1 MVSKFFFAL
10 PFLAIVCTV
19 PLRSQDDGRIVFK
32 DPKSQGR
39 DVLSE
44 EDLRPRTNA
53 WGGDLLLGNDGVGI
67 GSFFHSLLNEDLT
80 AFAELSVSEAKDARQ
95 IDYVDYYYGN
105 QYSPNKE
112 NRVFRVPLF
121 FGLQYRLFRDDIV
134 ENFRPF
140 ISGGAGP
147 VLLYIT
153 DAKQEFFSS
162 LGSGRARYT
171 YGGFIGAGAQF
182 GFDRSSVFGLNLKYL
197 IIPTPEGTRSVEQG
211 EMPNANGFFIA
222 LSIGMAF

>member
-1 MVSKFFFAL
+1 MGFKFL
-10 PFLAIVCTV
+10 LTIPLAAI
-19 PLRSQDDGRIVFK
+19 LFSSSLWAQDDGRIVFK
-32 DPKSQGR
+32 DPKSQGQ

-53 WGGDLLLGNDGVGI
+53 WGGDLLLGNDGVGV
-67 GSFFHSLLNEDLT
+67 GAFYHVLLSEDLT
-80 AFAELSVSEAKDARQ
+80 GCTELNISEAKDARQ

-112 NRVFRVPLF
+112 NRVFRIPLF
-121 FGLQYRLFRDDIV
+121 FGLQYRLFREEIA

-140 ISGGAGP
+140 INGGVGP
-147 VLLYIT
+147 VLLYVT
-153 DAKQEFFSS
+153 DAKKEFFSS
-162 LGSGRARYT
+162 LGSGQARYT
-171 YGGFIGAGAQF
+171 YGGFVGAGAQF
-182 GFDRSSVFGLNLKYL
+182 GFDRSSVIGLNLKYL
-197 IIPTPEGTRSVEQG
+197 IIPTPKGTKSVVQG